1 MSINYDTHLNFQ
13 SVLEELS
20 FNYIVKD
27 ELIDDK
33 NLETFSDNDSFYTYD
48 YFLVRSKFFELEF
61 LNQKI

>member
-27 ELIDDK
+27 ELIDNK

-48 YFLVRSKFFELEF
+48 YFLVRSKYFELEF